1 MRICSIALA
10 LFFCGF
16 LKAQVPDSV
25 YQQLA
30 KSKEDTGRAKLY
42 NTIGRYYQY
51 SKLDSA
57 LYYFDALKKLSKK
70 INYQRGLINYAIN
83 VSQVYNQLDKPDT
96 AFIINKEGLAV
107 AEQLGDQ
114 KQIAFCE
121 ANLGNSFSKLG
132 QKDSCILY
140 YLKAQTQLEEIKD
153 SANLL
158 YLYGNIASLFHNF
171 KQYSKALEYAQK
183 AVTLAK
189 MGIGNR
195 QSYVFALTNLSG
207 TLIDLKQYDSTL
219 KYALE
224 AVDICQ
230 SDKNYYRLMANNLQN
245 IIATKIFQKKYQE
258 IGNYLT
264 KLESIKDN
272 INSPAYNVRL
282 QYDYARNAYYKG
294 KLPEAEK
301 YALQTLKISISDSL
315 QDYELNSYNL
325 LLKIES
331 GMGNLSMA
339 DDYEMKADS
348 INQMNLD
355 KETAKNVQELEKK
368 YETQKKENEILK
380 LQQDNQKKSLLNKI
394 FIGSTLALFLVAF
407 LGYRNFKNKQRIA
420 RQTAQIQQQKIT
432 ELEKDKQLL
441 TIDAMLKG
449 QEEERSRIAKDLHD
463 GLGGMLSGVKL
474 SFVSMKENM
483 IMDADS
489 VISFENSITQLDN
502 TIAELRKVAH
512 NLMPEALVKFGLN
525 KAVADFCNAMQL
537 ASKIKIIFEPLGT
550 ERQLSN
556 TADLYV
562 YRIIQ
567 ELINNAIKHAIPNQ
581 ILVQLTK
588 TSDKIL
594 LTVEDDGKGFIKEI
608 LASAKGIGI
617 KNLQQRIDYFKGKM
631 ELVTQPG
638 EGTSVNIE
646 LMA

>member
-1 MRICSIALA
+1 MAL
-10 LFFCGF
+10 LCCVF
-16 LKAQVPDSV
+16 LKAQVPDSI

-30 KSKEDTGRAKLY
+30 KSKEDTARARLY

-70 INYQRGLINYAIN
+70 IDYQRGLINYAIN
-83 VSQVYNQLDKPDT
+83 AAQVYNQLDKPDT

-107 AEQLGDQ
+107 AEQLGDK

-121 ANLGNSFSKLG
+121 ANLGISFSILG

-140 YLKAQTQLEEIKD
+140 YQKAQTQLEEIKD

-158 YLYGNIASLFHNF
+158 YLYGNIAALFHGF
-171 KQYSKALEYAQK
+171 KQYNKALEYAQK
-183 AVTLAK
+183 AVALAK
-189 MGIGNR
+189 MGVGNR

-207 TLIDLKQYDSTL
+207 TFIDLKQYDSTL
-219 KYALE
+219 NYALE
-224 AVDICQ
+224 ALDICRE
-230 SDKNYYRLMANNLQN
+230 DKNYFRLMANNLQN
-245 IIATKIFQKKYQE
+245 IIATKIFQKKYNE
-258 IGNYLT
+258 LDNYL
-264 KLESIKDN
+264 KILESIKDN
-272 INSPAYNVRL
+272 INSPAYNARL
-282 QYDYARNAYYKG
+282 QFDYARNYYYKG
-294 KLPEAEK
+294 KFPEAEK
-301 YALQTLKISISDSL
+301 YALQALKISISDSL
-315 QDYELNSYNL
+315 QDYQLNSYNL

-331 GMGNLSMA
+331 GMGNFSLA

-380 LQQDNQKKSLLNKI
+380 LLQDNQKKSLLNKI
-394 FIGSTLALFLVAF
+394 FIGSTVALFLLAF

-420 RQTAQIQQQKIT
+420 RQTVEIQQQKIT
-432 ELEKDKQLL
+432 ELEKDKQLSA
-441 TIDAMLKG
+441 IDAMLKG

-474 SFVSMKENM
+474 SFVNMKENM

-489 VISFENSITQLDN
+489 VISFENSIKQLDN
-502 TIAELRKVAH
+502 TITELRKVAH

-525 KAVADFCNAMQL
+525 NAVSDFCNAMQM
-537 ASKIKIIFEPLGT
+537 ASKIKIIFEPMGI
-550 ERQLSN
+550 ERQLTN

-567 ELINNAIKHAIPNQ
+567 ELINNALKHAAPNQ

-594 LTVEDDGKGFIKEI
+594 LTVEDDGKGFNKEI
-608 LASAKGIGI
+608 LASAKGIGM

-638 EGTSVNIE
+638 EGTSFNIE
-646 LMA
+646 LVA